1 MAAASRPASAA
12 SSLPIARVA
21 IDSPLPHLDRPFDYL
36 VPEDLSDHVVAGS
49 RVRVRFAGRLID
61 GWVLERVQASD
72 HDGRLAFLQR
82 GIGSEPVLTPDTAVL
97 FRAVADR
104 WAGTFADVVRLAVP
118 PRHARAETAVAFADP
133 GSDRTDPATGGT
145 GPDLAG
151 WQRYRAGSAFV
162 GQLERGGTARAIW
175 NAMPSEDWPLRLA
188 ELAAVAQRA
197 GRGVILVVPDARDV
211 ARVDL
216 ALSTVLPAESH
227 VTLSAGLGPEARYR
241 RWLSVRRG
249 AARVVLGPRSA
260 VYAPVTD
267 LGLIIVWDDGDD
279 LQAEPR
285 APYAHARDVAVLR
298 SSLAGTSLLIGGF
311 GQTAESAMLLRSGWA
326 RLISADRFTLR
337 SACPRI
343 TAVGDD
349 FEIGRDAAAR
359 SARLPALSFRTAR
372 ASLEDGLPVLVQVP
386 RRGYLPAVAC
396 VKDRTPARCATCNGP
411 LTLASAEGIPTCRW
425 CGRTAGDWCCPV
437 CGSGRLRAMAVGS
450 SRTAEEI
457 GRAFPGVITR
467 ISAGSRVLDTVPPGP
482 SVVVATP
489 GAEPVVECGY
499 GAALLLD
506 GWSMLSRPDLRV
518 AEEAFRRWANAI
530 ALVGPSGSVVIN
542 AHPSLP
548 SVQALIRWDAA
559 GHAERELADRAEL
572 GFPPV
577 TRLAAITGTPS
588 DVAEFLSLVEL
599 PASAT
604 ELGSVP
610 VPEDRSEDDQ
620 IRLLLRVARGDGVA
634 LAEALHAAAAIRSAR
649 KAPRPVRTELDPMNL
664 G

>member
-1 MAAASRPASAA
+1 
-12 SSLPIARVA
+12 
-21 IDSPLPHLDRPFDYL
+21 
-36 VPEDLSDHVVAGS
+36 
-49 RVRVRFAGRLID
+49 
-61 GWVLERVQASD
+61 
-72 HDGRLAFLQR
+72 
-82 GIGSEPVLTPDTAVL
+82 
-97 FRAVADR
+97 
-104 WAGTFADVVRLAVP
+104 
-118 PRHARAETAVAFADP
+118 
-133 GSDRTDPATGGT
+133 
-145 GPDLAG
+145 
-151 WQRYRAGSAFV
+151 
-162 GQLERGGTARAIW
+162 
-175 NAMPSEDWPLRLA
+175 
-188 ELAAVAQRA
+188 
-197 GRGVILVVPDARDV
+197 
-211 ARVDL
+211 
-216 ALSTVLPAESH
+216 
-227 VTLSAGLGPEARYR
+227 
-241 RWLSVRRG
+241 
-249 AARVVLGPRSA
+249 
-260 VYAPVTD
+260 
-267 LGLIIVWDDGDD
+267 
-279 LQAEPR
+279 
-285 APYAHARDVAVLR
+285 
-298 SSLAGTSLLIGGF
+298 
-311 GQTAESAMLLRSGWA
+311 
-326 RLISADRFTLR
+326 
-337 SACPRI
+337 
-343 TAVGDD
+343 
-349 FEIGRDAAAR
+349 
-359 SARLPALSFRTAR
+359 
-372 ASLEDGLPVLVQVP
+372 
-386 RRGYLPAVAC
+386 
-396 VKDRTPARCATCNGP
+396 
-411 LTLASAEGIPTCRW
+411 
-425 CGRTAGDWCCPV
+425 
-437 CGSGRLRAMAVGS
+437 MAVGS

-499 GAALLLD
+499 GAVLLLD